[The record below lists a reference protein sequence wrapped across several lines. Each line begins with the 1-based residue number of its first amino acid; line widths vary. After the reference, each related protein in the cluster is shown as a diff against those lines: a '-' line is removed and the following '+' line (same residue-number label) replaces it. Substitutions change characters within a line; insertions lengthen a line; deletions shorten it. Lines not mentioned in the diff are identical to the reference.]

1 MPSSRLRAVFAAFL
15 AIAVLGGCGSSD
27 SVGPSGA
34 PSPDTSGVLDG
45 VTVQGTDAAPSL
57 VFETTP
63 LSVPATTTKVLQP
76 GSGPA
81 LTPDNSVVFN
91 YSLFNAHNGAEID
104 TSYGKGTVP
113 LDLSSSA
120 LMKGLSKGLLGQ
132 HVGSRLLIAI
142 PPADGFGAQGNT
154 QASVGPTDTI
164 VFLVDVISASTPL
177 TTATGVE
184 VAPKPGLPTV
194 SVGSDKVATVSV
206 PATAPPT
213 TLVVQPLIKGSGAVV
228 KTGETIKV
236 TYTGVLWANGEKF
249 DASADHGAP
258 VDFQIGTG
266 KVIAGW
272 DKGLVG
278 QTVGSR
284 ILLIVPPADGYGD
297 AGSPPV
303 GPTDTMVFVI
313 DILAAS

>member
-1 MPSSRLRAVFAAFL
+1 MPWSRLRAAVVGVVAVTVLAA
-15 AIAVLGGCGSSD
+15 CGSS
-27 SVGPSGA
+27 STPSTGA
-34 PSPDTSGVLDG
+34 SDVLDG
-45 VTVQGTDAAPSL
+45 VTVAGTDAAPSL
-57 VFETTP
+57 VFKTTP
-63 LSVPATTTKVLQP
+63 LTVPATTIKVLKP

-81 LTPDNSVVFN
+81 LTTANSVVFN
-91 YSLFNAHNGAEID
+91 YALYNANTGKEID

-113 LDLSSSA
+113 LDLSSA
-120 LMKGLSKGLLGQ
+120 GLMKGMSKGLLGQ

-142 PPADGFGAQGNT
+142 PPADAFGTQGST
-154 QASVGPTDTI
+154 QASVGPTDNI
-164 VFLVDVISASTPL
+164 VFLIDVLSASTPL
-177 TTATGVE
+177 ATATGTE
-184 VAPKPGLPTV
+184 VPPKPGLPRV
-194 SVGSDKVATVSV
+194 SVGTNKVATVHI

-213 TLVVQPLIKGSGAVV
+213 TLVVQPLIIGAGAVV
-228 KTGETIKV
+228 KSGQTIKV
-236 TYTGVLWANGEKF
+236 TYTGVTWKDGKKF

-266 KVIAGW
+266 QVIKGW

-284 ILLIVPPADGYGD
+284 ILLIVPPADGYG
-297 AGSPPV
+297 AKGSPPI

>member
-1 MPSSRLRAVFAAFL
+1 M
-15 AIAVLGGCGSSD
+15 
-27 SVGPSGA
+27 
-34 PSPDTSGVLDG
+34 LDA
-45 VTVQGTDAAPSL
+45 VTVAGTDAAPSL
-57 VFETTP
+57 VFKTTP
-63 LSVPATTTKVLQP
+63 LTVPATTIKVLKP

-81 LTPDNSVVFN
+81 LTTANSVVFN
-91 YSLFNAHNGAEID
+91 YALYNANTGKEID

-113 LDLSSSA
+113 LDLSSA
-120 LMKGLSKGLLGQ
+120 GLMKGMSKGLLGQ

-142 PPADGFGAQGNT
+142 PPADAFGTQGST
-154 QASVGPTDTI
+154 QASVGPTDNI
-164 VFLVDVISASTPL
+164 VFLIDVLSASTPL
-177 TTATGVE
+177 ATATGTE
-184 VAPKPGLPTV
+184 VPPKPGLPRV
-194 SVGSDKVATVSV
+194 SVGSNKVATVHI

-213 TLVVQPLIKGSGAVV
+213 TLVVQPLIIGAGAVV
-228 KTGETIKV
+228 KSGQTIKV
-236 TYTGVLWANGEKF
+236 TYTGVTWKDGKKF

-266 KVIAGW
+266 QVIKGW

-284 ILLIVPPADGYGD
+284 ILLIVPPADGYG
-297 AGSPPV
+297 AKGSPPI